1 MTNKTSNNYIN
12 RKKFS
17 TTLDKDL
24 LPYLD
29 DLYQKTRIPKA
40 RLLDEAI
47 IDLLDKYKIERE
59 KK

>member
-1 MTNKTSNNYIN
+1 MSNNYTN
-12 RKKFS
+12 RKKIS

-24 LPYLD
+24 LPL
-29 DLYQKTRIPKA
+29 LEELHKKTRIPKA

-47 IDLLDKYKIERE
+47 VDILDKYQIERD